1 METPAVRD
9 KLSTAFRV
17 QPVIS
22 ARIFSFIVPAI
33 GFQPYPQIGETRQWF
48 NQPRFDTDLKAP
60 RRLLAALPQY
70 ASIPE
75 ASNIQKSQQNGLIA
89 DFLGVLSKPCFFFND
104 QFIQ

>member
-33 GFQPYPQIGETRQWF
+33 GFQPYPQIGETRQW
-48 NQPRFDTDLKAP
+48 
-60 RRLLAALPQY
+60 
-70 ASIPE
+70 
-75 ASNIQKSQQNGLIA
+75 
-89 DFLGVLSKPCFFFND
+89 KPTE
-104 QFIQ
+104 IRYRP

>member
-33 GFQPYPQIGETRQWF
+33 GFQPFLLVRLDDGLTEIRYRKRHQDVTNRRPPCILNSIQIFG
-48 NQPRFDTDLKAP
+48 D
-60 RRLLAALPQY
+60 
-70 ASIPE
+70 ASFAEHP
-75 ASNIQKSQQNGLIA
+75 
-89 DFLGVLSKPCFFFND
+89 
-104 QFIQ
+104 